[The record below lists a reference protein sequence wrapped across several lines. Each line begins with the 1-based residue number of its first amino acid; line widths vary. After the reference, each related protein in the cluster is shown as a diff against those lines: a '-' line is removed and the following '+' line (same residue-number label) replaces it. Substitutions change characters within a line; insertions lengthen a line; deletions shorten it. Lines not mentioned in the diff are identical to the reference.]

1 MPSTAI
7 LSNFEDDRVAETAA
21 KPAQWALR
29 LKRADALDHEDL
41 AALDDLVTRAGA
53 QRSGNVFFE
62 PRAVLASSP
71 LSKRPIHWLL
81 WSHQGRLCFAAPVIV
96 WKLGGFSFL
105 KIWTHTYA
113 PLGTPLITE
122 PFQAR
127 PLFEEL
133 VQQGFS
139 ALVCPWLETD
149 SVLAKAIANDTALQ
163 NGFWSCLADRVFLT
177 SDWTLDSSLSRQ
189 RQKKLRKMRR
199 QVTLSHRA
207 LRGASAL
214 DDGFRQFCDLEA
226 MGWKGDAGSA
236 LKQRETSLHFA
247 RELLAGHAA
256 RDTLVIDSLDDPQR
270 SGDQSVA
277 MTISFEQA
285 GRGVIWKIGHHT
297 DYESVSPGYQL
308 ILAASERFVAGDN
321 ALAIDSLA
329 GPDHPMV
336 GWLWPGRLTVG
347 TLAIP
352 LAGSPLR
359 ARVLSWFHGLENRL
373 RTMARSVRQR
383 LRG

>member
-7 LSNFEDDRVAETAA
+7 LANFEDDSVTETAA
-21 KPAQWALR
+21 RPAQWALR
-29 LKRADALDHEDL
+29 LKRADALDQEDL
-41 AALDDLVTRAGA
+41 TALDDLITRAGED
-53 QRSGNVFFE
+53 RSGNVFFE

-71 LSKRPIHWLL
+71 LSKQPIHWLL

-96 WKLGGFSFL
+96 WKLGGLSFL

-122 PFQAR
+122 PFQVQ
-127 PLFEEL
+127 PFLTEL

-149 SVLAKAIANDTALQ
+149 SVLAKTLADDTSLQ
-163 NGFWSCLADRVFLT
+163 DGIWSCQAERVFLT
-177 SDWTLDSSLSRQ
+177 SDWTLDSSLSKQ

-199 QVTLSHRA
+199 QVDLTHRE
-207 LRGASAL
+207 LRGEAAR

-226 MGWKGDAGSA
+226 MGWKGEAGSA

-247 RELLAGHAA
+247 QELLAGHAA
-256 RDTLVIDSLDDPQR
+256 RDTLVIDSLDDLQR
-270 SGDQSVA
+270 SDDQSVA

-297 DYESVSPGYQL
+297 DYDAVSPGYQL
-308 ILAASERFVAGDN
+308 ILTASERFVAGDSDI
-321 ALAIDSLA
+321 AIDSLA
-329 GPDHPMV
+329 GPEHPMV

-347 TLAIP
+347 TLVIP
-352 LAGSPLR
+352 LAGSSVQ
-359 ARVLSWFHGLENRL
+359 ARLLSQFYELENRL
-373 RTMARSVRQR
+373 RTVARAVRQR

>member
-1 MPSTAI
+1 MPSTIIRA
-7 LSNFEDDRVAETAA
+7 NFEDDCVAEMAA
-21 KPAQWALR
+21 GPAPWALQ

-41 AALDDLVTRAGA
+41 TALEDLITRAGG

-81 WSHQGRLCFAAPVIV
+81 WSHQGRLCFAAPIIV

-113 PLGTPLITE
+113 PLGTPLITQ
-122 PFQAR
+122 PFQAQ
-127 PLFEEL
+127 PFLAEL
-133 VQQGFS
+133 VKQGFS
-139 ALVCPWLETD
+139 ALVCPWLEAD
-149 SVLAKAIANDTALQ
+149 SVLVKALADDATLQ
-163 NGFWSCLADRVFLT
+163 SGFWSCQAERVFLT
-177 SDWTLDSSLSRQ
+177 SDWTVDSSLSRQ

-199 QVTLSHRA
+199 QVTLTHRA
-207 LRGASAL
+207 LRGEAAR

-226 MGWKGDAGSA
+226 MGWKGEAGSA
-236 LKQRETSLHFA
+236 LKQRDVSLHFA

-297 DYESVSPGYQL
+297 DYNSVSPGYQL
-308 ILAASERFVAGDN
+308 ILAASERFVAGNSDI
-321 ALAIDSLA
+321 AIDSLA

-347 TLAIP
+347 TLVIP
-352 LAGSPLR
+352 LAGSSIP
-359 ARVLSWFHGLENRL
+359 ARLLSRFYALENRL
-373 RTMARSVRQR
+373 RTEARAVRQR